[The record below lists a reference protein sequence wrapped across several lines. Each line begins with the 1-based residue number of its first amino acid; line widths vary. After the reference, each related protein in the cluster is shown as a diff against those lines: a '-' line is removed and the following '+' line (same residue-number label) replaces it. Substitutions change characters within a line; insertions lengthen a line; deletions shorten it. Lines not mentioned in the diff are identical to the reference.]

1 MCTFLNCQ
9 INSINKMK
17 INQNPLQKQNRR
29 EFITKSGISVAGLTI
44 LPSFVLGGR
53 NHLSPNDKLNI
64 AGIGVG
70 GMGKNYLNGAAT
82 ENMVALCDVDKV
94 MYEAMLTD
102 EKTIKGYKP
111 GFLEKIKSARYYS
124 DFREMLDKEKDLD
137 AVMIGTP
144 DHTHTIAALAAIKN
158 GLHVYCA
165 KPLTRTI
172 YEAQVLADA
181 SKRAGIATQMS
192 TQSDATEEYRLIR
205 EWIWDGAIGDVY
217 EVQIW
222 CDRPIWPQG
231 LERPKD
237 IIPVP
242 GTLDW
247 NLFIG
252 PAPFRPYH
260 PAYHPFRFRG
270 WFDFG
275 TGALGDMGCHF
286 FNPVVKALKLG
297 HPTSVEASSTKLFP
311 ETYPIGSIVHFEFP
325 ARGKMPP
332 VKLIWYDGGLKPER
346 PPELEPN
353 KEFPSTGILFRGTEG
368 VLLCDSVGENPRLIP
383 ESKMTL
389 YKKPPKTEERSIG
402 HYEEWVEAC
411 KGGKPAGVEFGY
423 GSMLTEIVL
432 LGNVAIRAGKK
443 LEWDSVNMKITN
455 DEGANKLI
463 IEPYHNGWEI

>member
-1 MCTFLNCQ
+1 MQ
-9 INSINKMK
+9 EKSNSGIMENLKK
-17 INQNPLQKQNRR
+17 INRR
-29 EFITKSGISVAGLTI
+29 AFMANTGIALTGLTI

-53 NHLSPNDKLNI
+53 NHQSPSGKLNI

-82 ENMVALCDVDKV
+82 ENFVALCDVDEVLYKK
-94 MYEAMLTD
+94 MLTD
-102 EKTIKGYKP
+102 ENTIRGYKP
-111 GFLEKIKSARYYS
+111 GFLDKIKAARYYR

-144 DHTHTIAALAAIKN
+144 DHTHTTAALAAIRK

-172 YEAQVLADA
+172 HESRMLAET
-181 SKRAGIATQMS
+181 SKKAGIATQMS
-192 TQSDATEEYRLIR
+192 TQADAKEEYRLIR
-205 EWIWDGAIGDVY
+205 EWIWEGAIGDVY

-231 LERPKD
+231 LERPKE
-237 IIPVP
+237 IVPVP
-242 GTLDW
+242 DTLDW
-247 NLFIG
+247 ELFIG

-260 PAYHPFRFRG
+260 PAYHPFKFRG

-311 ETYPIGSIVHFEFP
+311 ETFPIGSIVHYEFP
-325 ARGKMPP
+325 SRGKMPP
-332 VKLIWYDGGLKPER
+332 VKLTWYDGGLKPER
-346 PPELEPN
+346 PSELESN
-353 KEFPSTGILFRGTEG
+353 KQLPSTGILFKGTKG
-368 VLLCDSVGENPRLIP
+368 ALLCDGVGDNPRLIP
-383 ESKMTL
+383 ETKMNT
-389 YKKPPKTEERSIG
+389 YKKPPQTEERSIG
-402 HYEEWVEAC
+402 HYEEWIEAC

-423 GSMLTEIVL
+423 GSMLTEIIL
-432 LGNVAIRAGKK
+432 LGNIAIRVGKK
-443 LEWDSVNMKITN
+443 LQWDGINMRIIN
-455 DEGANKLI
+455 DEDANKFI
-463 IEPYHNGWEI
+463 REPYQNGWEI